1 MTDENKILVVED
13 DRDFCE
19 SLKLLL
25 EIKDLSVVSANSG
38 EEALDL
44 FDQNNYCCVLMDI
57 KLPGMTGI
65 ETLDEIM
72 RRSPRTRVIM
82 MTGCERGSEEVLSA
96 TRAGAFNI
104 LYKPFR
110 IGDLL
115 ELVEK
120 PV

>member
-1 MTDENKILVVED
+1 MADENKILMVED
-13 DRDFCE
+13 DRDFSE

-25 EIKDLSVVSANSG
+25 EIKDLSVETANSG

-44 FDQNNYCCVLMDI
+44 FEGNDYCCVLMDI

-65 ETLDEIM
+65 ETLDKM
-72 RRSPRTRVIM
+72 LRLSPGTKVIM
-82 MTGCERGSEEVLSA
+82 MTGCERGSEEVVSA
-96 TRAGAFNI
+96 TKTGAVNV

-115 ELVEK
+115 KLVEESI
-120 PV
+120 